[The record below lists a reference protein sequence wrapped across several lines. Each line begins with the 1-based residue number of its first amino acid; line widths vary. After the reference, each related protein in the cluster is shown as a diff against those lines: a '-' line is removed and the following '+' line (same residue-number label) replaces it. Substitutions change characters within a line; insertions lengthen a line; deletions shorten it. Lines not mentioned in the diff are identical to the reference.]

1 MPRVLAARQVKIA
14 SEKDVAVARQ
24 MVRAVA
30 QQRGFDPFAT
40 AAITTAASE
49 LGRNIWVHAAGG
61 SVAIEELV
69 EGERAGIRLR
79 FEDEGP
85 GIANIPAVLAGG
97 HSSIRSLGLG
107 LAGSRRLVDQFDL
120 QTSIGVGTTVT
131 VVKWARF

>member
-1 MPRVLAARQVKIA
+1 MPRVLAASQVKIA
-14 SEKDVAVARQ
+14 SEEDVAVARR

-30 QQRGFDPFAT
+30 QQRGFDRFAT

-61 SVAIEELV
+61 SVAIEELA

-79 FEDEGP
+79 FEDDGP
-85 GIANIPAVLAGG
+85 GIVDTPTVLAGG

-107 LAGSRRLVDQFDL
+107 LVGSRRLVDQFDL
-120 QTSIGVGTTVT
+120 QTAIGVGTTVT